1 MTHSSSE
8 HPAAAP
14 PGSGARGITATAWR
28 FRRLVAAC
36 VLACILLAA
45 LLTLAATDRY
55 TATAKLLFR
64 DPGLSRTLFG
74 SGLFEGSVDPAR
86 NASTNVEIVK
96 SEAVSRRVERALGRT
111 TARLPGDV
119 EVEGTNNADVVSIAA
134 TADTARDAAA
144 VANAYARE
152 YIAFQRDTDRAT
164 VRDARET
171 VERSLDE
178 ASAEE
183 RAGLIESA
191 RQLRIL
197 ETLQTGNAEIIA
209 RASAPGS
216 PSQPQPRRNL
226 LIGLL
231 AGLLLG
237 VGLALLRERADRR
250 LRSSQEIEEAIGRP
264 VLARI
269 PSDPRPAD
277 VYTEPSAFDEPYR
290 QLRESLRYLDAA
302 RPHRCLV
309 VTSADPGEGT
319 TTVATNLARALVAD
333 GERVL
338 LIDAGLARRDG
349 TDGMPATGFA
359 EVLSGRVTLDE
370 AMVPC
375 IEGTYPAV
383 LKAGT

>member
-36 VLACILLAA
+36 VVVCTLLAA
-45 LLTLAATDRY
+45 ALTVTAKDRY

-134 TADTARDAAA
+134 TADT
-144 VANAYARE
+144 
-152 YIAFQRDTDRAT
+152 DRAT

-171 VERSLDE
+171 VERSLAE

-209 RASAPGS
+209 RAPAPAS

-226 LIGLL
+226 LIGLV

-383 LKAGT
+383 LKA